1 MRWLAAN
8 RKTIVHKQNTKRLH
22 FWDRNETRYNPHAM
36 TAKPIIYTNDNEK
49 NNSKHFHPKLNTPN
63 QTIIKIMALFM

>member
-1 MRWLAAN
+1 MRWLAD

-49 NNSKHFHPKLNTPN
+49 IIPNTFTLN
-63 QTIIKIMALFM
+63 